1 MFLAFVTT
9 QTLGML
15 QLVFAQLYLVQVMKF
30 VKYGMLNGVR
40 IVKLH
45 YPQTT
50 HKTEH
55 VGWEG

>member
-1 MFLAFVTT
+1 
-9 QTLGML
+9 ML
-15 QLVFAQLYLVQVMKF
+15 QLVLAQLYLVQVMKF

-55 VGWEG
+55 AGWEG